1 MKKLFAI
8 LMILAIT
15 LSISLTAFAAYE
27 RIEDKAG
34 LLTLEEEE
42 EVAAK
47 LNEVSQKLGVDIAV
61 VTIND
66 LEGKTEEEYAD
77 DYYESKLYS
86 SDGVLLLINAE
97 TGSGWISTQGEG
109 IKAFTDYGIQQ
120 CADRIR
126 PELQSRDYA
135 GAFKEFA
142 DVAEEYFEKER
153 AGQPVDEWI
162 PDPEP
167 TQIEEPVRFGDVL
180 ITIVIAFVIA
190 FLISLIITA
199 IMKSQMKSVI
209 AEQNAD
215 RYVEGNRVNITG
227 SRDRF
232 LYHTVQVIPLQR
244 QNPQGGGGRPGGM
257 GGMGGGHM
265 GGSST
270 HSSHSGTT
278 HGGGG
283 FSF

>member
-8 LMILAIT
+8 LTVLAIT
-15 LSISLTAFAAYE
+15 LCFSITAFAAYE
-27 RIEDKAG
+27 RIDDKAG
-34 LLTLEEEE
+34 LLSEEEE
-42 EVAAK
+42 ASVSAK
-47 LNEVSQKLGVDIAV
+47 LDEVSQKLGADVVV
-61 VTIND
+61 VTVND
-66 LEGKTEEEYAD
+66 LGGKTEEEYAD
-77 DYYESKLYS
+77 DYYDNKLYADS
-86 SDGVLLLINAE
+86 GVLLLINAE
-97 TGSGWISTQGEG
+97 TGSGWISTKGEG
-109 IKAFTDYGIQQ
+109 IQAFTDYGIQQ

-126 PELQSRDYA
+126 PALQSKDYA
-135 GAFKEFA
+135 GAFTEFA
-142 DVAEEYFEKER
+142 DVAVEFFEEER
-153 AGQPVDEWI
+153 SGSPVDEWI
-162 PDPEP
+162 PDPQP
-167 TQIEEPVRFGDVL
+167 AQIDEPVTFGNIL
-180 ITIVIAFVIA
+180 LTILIAFVIA

-199 IMKSQMKSVI
+199 IMKSHMKSVI

-215 RYVEGNRVNITG
+215 QYVEGNRINITG

-244 QNPQGGGGRPGGM
+244 NDQGGRPGGM

-270 HSSHSGTT
+270 HTSSSGSS

>member
-1 MKKLFAI
+1 MKKLLAI
-8 LMILAIT
+8 LTVLAIT

-27 RIEDKAG
+27 RIDDKAG
-34 LLTLEEEE
+34 LLTEEEAA
-42 EVAAK
+42 EVSAK
-47 LNEVSQKLGVDIAV
+47 LDEVSQKLGADVVV

-77 DYYESKLYS
+77 DYYESKLYA

-109 IKAFTDYGIQQ
+109 TQAFTDYGIQQ

-126 PELQSRDYA
+126 PSLQSKDYA
-135 GAFKEFA
+135 GAFSEFA
-142 DVAEEYFEKER
+142 DVASEYFEKER
-153 AGQPVDEWI
+153 AGNPVDQWI

-167 TQIEEPVRFGDVL
+167 EPTPIEERVTFGDVL
-180 ITIVIAFVIA
+180 ITILIAFVIA

-215 RYVEGNRVNITG
+215 RYVEGNRINITG

-244 QNPQGGGGRPGGM
+244 NNPQGGGGRPGGM
-257 GGMGGGHM
+257 GGGHM
-265 GGSST
+265 GGTTT
-270 HSSHSGTT
+270 HTSHSGTT

>member
-8 LMILAIT
+8 LMVLAIT
-15 LSISLTAFAAYE
+15 LGISLTAFAAYD
-27 RIEDKAG
+27 RIDDKAD
-34 LLTLEEEE
+34 LLTEEEE
-42 EVAAK
+42 AQVSAK
-47 LNEVSQKLGVDIAV
+47 LDEVSQKLGADVVV
-61 VTIND
+61 VTIKD

-86 SDGVLLLINAE
+86 NDGVLLLINAE

-109 IKAFTDYGIQQ
+109 IQAFTDYGIQQ

-126 PELQSRDYA
+126 PALQSKDYA
-135 GAFKEFA
+135 GAFEEFA
-142 DVAEEYFEKER
+142 DVASEFFEKER
-153 AGQPVDEWI
+153 AGDPVDQWI

-167 TQIEEPVRFGDVL
+167 TPIEEPVRFGDVL
-180 ITIVIAFVIA
+180 LTILIAFVIA

-244 QNPQGGGGRPGGM
+244 NNPQGGGRPGGM

-270 HSSHSGTT
+270 HTSHSGTT

>member
-27 RIEDKAG
+27 RIDDKAD
-34 LLTLEEEE
+34 LLTEEEE
-42 EVAAK
+42 AQVSSK
-47 LNEVSQKLGVDIAV
+47 LDEVSQKLGADVVV
-61 VTIND
+61 VTIKD

-77 DYYESKLYS
+77 DYYESKLYAT
-86 SDGVLLLINAE
+86 DGVLLLINAE

-126 PELQSRDYA
+126 PELQSKDYA
-135 GAFKEFA
+135 GAFEEFA
-142 DVAEEYFEKER
+142 DVAAEFFEKER
-153 AGQPVDEWI
+153 AGEPVDQWI

-167 TQIEEPVRFGDVL
+167 TPIEEPVRFGDVL
-180 ITIVIAFVIA
+180 LTILIAFVIA

-199 IMKSQMKSVI
+199 IMKAQMKSVI

-244 QNPQGGGGRPGGM
+244 QNPQGGGRPGGM

>member
-1 MKKLFAI
+1 
-8 LMILAIT
+8 MI
-15 LSISLTAFAAYE
+15 
-27 RIEDKAG
+27 
-34 LLTLEEEE
+34 
-42 EVAAK
+42 
-47 LNEVSQKLGVDIAV
+47 
-61 VTIND
+61 
-66 LEGKTEEEYAD
+66 
-77 DYYESKLYS
+77 
-86 SDGVLLLINAE
+86 
-97 TGSGWISTQGEG
+97 
-109 IKAFTDYGIQQ
+109 
-120 CADRIR
+120 RIR
-126 PELQSRDYA
+126 PALQSKDYA

-142 DVAEEYFEKER
+142 DVASEYFEKER
-153 AGQPVDEWI
+153 AGDPVDQWI

-167 TQIEEPVRFGDVL
+167 TPIEEPVTFGDVL
-180 ITIVIAFVIA
+180 LTILIAFVIA

-244 QNPQGGGGRPGGM
+244 QNPQGGGRPGGM